1 MTAALIST
9 SGFHRGSTVN
19 RQTLLGTFGPLTLI
33 LAGAAIARL
42 AGLPLD
48 AALYLSALSIIT
60 LGYLRFQRALRGTE
74 E

>member
-1 MTAALIST
+1 MNRHTLFGAFAL
-9 SGFHRGSTVN
+9 
-19 RQTLLGTFGPLTLI
+19 LTLI

-48 AALYLSALSIIT
+48 AALYLSALSIVT
-60 LGYLRFQRALRGTE
+60 FGYVRYQCALSRTE

>member
-1 MTAALIST
+1 M
-9 SGFHRGSTVN
+9 N
-19 RQTLLGTFGPLTLI
+19 RQTLLGTFGLLTLI

-48 AALYLSALSIIT
+48 AALYLSALCIVIF
-60 LGYLRFQRALRGTE
+60 GYLSYQRALRRTE

>member
-1 MTAALIST
+1 MAALTLT
-9 SGFHRGSTVN
+9 SGFLRGRIVN
-19 RQTLLGTFGPLTLI
+19 RQTLFGTFGLLTLI

-60 LGYLRFQRALRGTE
+60 LGYLRYQRALRRTE